1 MGSDTPS
8 AMECLGLKFK
18 ISILL
23 HGEIARGTV
32 SCDHSRSVLL
42 SIAPPPSVSDKKF
55 FVRNRCG
62 GSNRVRGPNA
72 CGPTMTESE
81 TDDGAEDDSLTL
93 DEVTSGVAGAYL
105 RRAQEAR
112 YNCKDVFGGT
122 GLDSGEIVTDAIEA
136 ALTTR
141 SCPRHITVMAFLVQ
155 TMRSRISNHRKK
167 CRRSI
172 VKTPASSG
180 DFVEARSPASLEL
193 FPSAETILVE
203 RDESEKKTPDWL
215 SSSKYTMH

>member
-1 MGSDTPS
+1 
-8 AMECLGLKFK
+8 
-18 ISILL
+18 
-23 HGEIARGTV
+23 
-32 SCDHSRSVLL
+32 
-42 SIAPPPSVSDKKF
+42 
-55 FVRNRCG
+55 
-62 GSNRVRGPNA
+62 
-72 CGPTMTESE
+72 MTESE
-81 TDDGAEDDSLTL
+81 TDDGAEDNSLTL
-93 DEVTSGVAGAYL
+93 DEVRAALQALTSAEHKKL
-105 RRAQEAR
+105 DIIAR
-112 YNCKDVFGGT
+112 TFSGGT

-203 RDESEKKTPDWL
+203 RDESEKKMPDSVIIKQIYDALGEDYEAQLLLEGWAEGMKGEAL
-215 SSSKYTMH
+215 RDLIGVDQRKLDYLAKKIRRLATRLFPRGWRP